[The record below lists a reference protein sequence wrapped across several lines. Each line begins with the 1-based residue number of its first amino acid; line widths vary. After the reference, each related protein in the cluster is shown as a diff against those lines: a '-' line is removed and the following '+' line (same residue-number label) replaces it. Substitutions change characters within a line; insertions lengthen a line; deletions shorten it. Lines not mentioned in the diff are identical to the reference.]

1 MLSYSLAQRYTVG
14 HGTTRAYACQLHT
27 TSTLL
32 CKIVRWKL
40 YHRITMNKFMQS
52 FFKREK
58 KYSVQKE
65 GRESRGTLEKFVIEF
80 MIGYNRWK

>member
-14 HGTTRAYACQLHT
+14 HGTTRAYACQLNT
-27 TSTLL
+27 TST
-32 CKIVRWKL
+32 VRWKL
-40 YHRITMNKFMQS
+40 YHHITMNKFMQS

-65 GRESRGTLEKFVIEF
+65 GREFRGTLEKFVIEF